1 VFKIEGAWMSFL
13 AMPVVLLGVDTAIA
27 FGTNSK
33 IKWFELPVFVE
44 IFGVMLYVIL
54 GLTVNGVWHPGWLLC
69 LIGVVCALVELMAF
83 VIKKAKAK
91 NKKERAELE
100 DKNEKEDQKYWTE
113 WDD

>member
-1 VFKIEGAWMSFL
+1 
-13 AMPVVLLGVDTAIA
+13 
-27 FGTNSK
+27 
-33 IKWFELPVFVE
+33 
-44 IFGVMLYVIL
+44 MLYVIL

-69 LIGVVCALVELMAF
+69 LLGVVCALAELIVF